1 MAATNTGAYFVKNLA
16 GRTSGIIQSIEI
28 SNTITMSVG
37 DFVLVDTA
45 GTLGLASAGSLILGV
60 CVGIVTKDGINMDE
74 SKTALTGSGASWT
87 SSTKT
92 VVTGSDNSST
102 DKIRA
107 LVDIDPFSVWSV
119 EPDGT
124 IGTTTS
130 SGSSD
135 QLGSYIDLA
144 DEDETDETNN
154 SAAFNVKAQLHIWGV
169 DPENSARHLV
179 SIAEHQIWGA

>member
-1 MAATNTGAYFVKNLA
+1 MSATNTGNRFAYNLA
-16 GRTSGIIQSIEI
+16 GRTSGILKSVQI
-28 SNTITMSVG
+28 SNSITMSHG

-45 GTLGLASAGSLILGV
+45 GTLGLASAASLIFGV
-60 CVGIVTKDGINMDE
+60 CVGIVDADGVNMDA
-74 SKTALTGSGASWT
+74 SKASITGSSASWT

-107 LVDIDPFSVWSV
+107 LVDIDPFSVWSC
-119 EPDGT
+119 EPDAA

-135 QLGSYIDLA
+135 QLGSYTDLI
-144 DEDETDETNN
+144 DEDEVDESNN
-154 SAAFNVKAQLHIWGV
+154 SNAFNTVAQLHIWGT
-169 DPENSARHLV
+169 DPEDTSRGLY
-179 SIAEHQIWGA
+179 SIAEHQIWGQ